1 MLDYYRY
8 FTKVPVFF
16 FEAVF
21 QNMPVM
27 LLITGIL
34 PSAAIF
40 RGSFPK
46 KSINV
51 NVYRRLVKVPVIPAF
66 PPLPKN

>member
-1 MLDYYRY
+1 
-8 FTKVPVFF
+8 
-16 FEAVF
+16 
-21 QNMPVM
+21 MPVM

-51 NVYRRLVKVPVIPAF
+51 NVYWRLVKVPVIPAF